1 MSATLSPSHVVGIDL
16 GGTHMQIGLV
26 DPLNHIIARTR
37 DLTMAEEGLDAVVA
51 RMAEGVRAVCQQAG
65 IPIERVGG
73 VGVGAPAPVD
83 GDTGLILTAPNLRWV
98 NVDLPALLS
107 RHLPGCRFAVDNDV
121 NAAGWA
127 EAQIGAGVGSR
138 FVLAVWIGTGIG
150 GAVILDGKMVYGR
163 FGTAGEIGQTVIDH
177 RTAPARRILERNAA
191 RSAIIQDLQAL
202 MSTNHPTMLL
212 DLTHGQVDSLNL
224 HHVGEAIRA
233 GDPLT
238 LDVVNHALDLIGT
251 TIANAVTLLSL
262 DCVVVGGGIIE
273 TLGPLL
279 MPRLRQSFDAAVF
292 PDACKQCKIVET
304 KLREN
309 AGLLG
314 AALLA
319 RGKLALP
326 HA

>member
-1 MSATLSPSHVVGIDL
+1 MS
-16 GGTHMQIGLV
+16 
-26 DPLNHIIARTR
+26 
-37 DLTMAEEGLDAVVA
+37 
-51 RMAEGVRAVCQQAG
+51 
-65 IPIERVGG
+65 
-73 VGVGAPAPVD
+73 
-83 GDTGLILTAPNLRWV
+83 
-98 NVDLPALLS
+98 
-107 RHLPGCRFAVDNDV
+107 
-121 NAAGWA
+121 
-127 EAQIGAGVGSR
+127 
-138 FVLAVWIGTGIG
+138 
-150 GAVILDGKMVYGR
+150 
-163 FGTAGEIGQTVIDH
+163 
-177 RTAPARRILERNAA
+177 A